1 MDKTGAALSFLLVAA
16 VGCGSQH
23 ADDRTTKAQIDAT
36 KSRVVAETD
45 GITITLE
52 ELDRKAADR
61 LLPLRQQ
68 EYEARRQALDDVL
81 EDKLIAREAA
91 KRGIPVAELIKTEVE
106 AKAEAPRP
114 ADVEAIYEQNR
125 GRVGGRSLDEVR
137 PDIEKLI
144 LDRNRAA
151 RQQAFGKELARKA
164 AVHIHLDPPRFDV
177 ALPASAPSRG
187 PKDAPIT
194 IVEFADFQ
202 CPYCKR
208 AEHVLEEVLAK
219 YPDKIR
225 FVHGDLPI
233 EGHSGAF
240 PASRAAR
247 CAGEQGKF
255 WEYRRDLLVNQSN
268 FAEADLKA
276 RAQNLG
282 LNAGSFDSCLASGRH
297 DGVIKE
303 AQAEATKLG
312 VSSTPTF
319 FVNGRMILGARPAEA
334 FHEVIGE
341 ELAGPPRSETKGSP

>member
-1 MDKTGAALSFLLVAA
+1 MIPLFLAAMVA
-16 VGCGSQH
+16 CGQQH
-23 ADDRTTKAQIDAT
+23 ADDRPNRS
-36 KSRVVAETD
+36 KSDPPKGGVVAESE

-61 LLPLRQQ
+61 ILPLRQQ
-68 EYEARRQALDDVL
+68 EYEARRQALDSVL
-81 EDKLIAREAA
+81 EDKLFAREAS
-91 KRGIPVAELIKTEVE
+91 KRGIPLDEFLKSEID
-106 AKAEAPRP
+106 AKAEAPQ
-114 ADVEAIYEQNR
+114 ATEVAAIYEQNR
-125 GRVGGRSLDEVR
+125 GRVGGRTLDQVR
-137 PDIEKLI
+137 PEIERLI
-144 LDRNRAA
+144 TDRNRDA
-151 RQQAFGKELARKA
+151 RRQSLGKELGKRADVR
-164 AVHIHLDPPRFDV
+164 IHLVPPRFDV
-177 ALPASAPSRG
+177 KLPASAPARG
-187 PKDAPIT
+187 PQDAPIT

-208 AEHVLEEVLAK
+208 AEHVLDEVLAK

-255 WEYRRDLLVNQSN
+255 WEYRRDLLINQSN

-276 RAQNLG
+276 RAQTLG
-282 LNAGSFDSCLASGRH
+282 LNAGSFDTCLASGRH
-297 DGVIKE
+297 DAVIKE

-334 FHEVIGE
+334 FHDVIGE
-341 ELAGPPRSETKGSP
+341 ELAGSPRSEAKGSP